1 MSQLDF
7 FQGYLNQGMG
17 NLMNGTSSEMACA
30 KPWTTLLWTEDSEQ
44 KLYSSP
50 STYAINVFPKNI
62 A

>member
-30 KPWTTLLWTEDSEQ
+30 KSKASSDVDRTLNFLKYEVGGTQ
-44 KLYSSP
+44 KKSICL
-50 STYAINVFPKNI
+50 
-62 A
+62 

>member
-44 KLYSSP
+44 KL
-50 STYAINVFPKNI
+50 
-62 A
+62 

>member
-30 KPWTTLLWTEDSEQ
+30 KSWTTTLDRR
-44 KLYSSP
+44 
-50 STYAINVFPKNI
+50 F
-62 A
+62 